1 MARTTH
7 GLSRVTT
14 PGAQA
19 LRAASATRFNSG
31 TAADGAPW
39 AAPSAAAIRSR
50 QHRSS
55 AAVI

>member
-1 MARTTH
+1 M
-7 GLSRVTT
+7 
-14 PGAQA
+14 
-19 LRAASATRFNSG
+19 RAASATRFSSG

-55 AAVI
+55 SSVIRLSGPAFRLP